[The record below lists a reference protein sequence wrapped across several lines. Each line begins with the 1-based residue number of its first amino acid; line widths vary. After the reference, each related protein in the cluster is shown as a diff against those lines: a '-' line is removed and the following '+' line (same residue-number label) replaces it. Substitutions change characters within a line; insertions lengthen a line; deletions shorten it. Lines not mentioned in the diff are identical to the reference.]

1 MERTLYSYWRSS
13 ASYRVRIALAL
24 KRLDY
29 GTSPVDLLADAQGG
43 VGFALLN
50 PQGMVP
56 YLIDGSAGLNQSLA
70 IIEYLDETYPD
81 PPLLPGDA
89 LARARIRGVALT
101 IACDIHPLNNL
112 RVLNYLKGPLGVEP
126 ETANVW
132 ARHWIETGLCSLEE
146 IAAASTGRYL
156 CGDAITLADVCLV
169 PQLYNARRF
178 RAALDRCPALTAID
192 RKLHEHPAFAAAR
205 PERQPDAVEDLTL
218 AKRAAIFS

>member
-24 KRLDY
+24 KGLAYD
-29 GTSPVDLLADAQGG
+29 THPIDLLAGAQGG

-56 YLIDGSAGLNQSLA
+56 YLIDGAAGLNQSLA
-70 IIEYLDETYPD
+70 IVEYLDETYPE

-89 LARARIRGVALT
+89 LARARIRAVALT

-112 RVLNYLKGPLGVEP
+112 RVLNYLKQPLAV
-126 ETANVW
+126 AAQDVNVW
-132 ARHWIETGLCSLEE
+132 ARHWIETGLRPLEE
-146 IAAASTGRYL
+146 IAAASAGRYL
-156 CGDAITLADVCLV
+156 CGDAITLADICLV

-178 RAALDRCPALTAID
+178 RAELERFPALTMID
-192 RKLHEHPAFAAAR
+192 RKLHEHAAFVAAR
-205 PERQPDAVEDLTL
+205 PERQPGAPKT
-218 AKRAAIFS
+218 